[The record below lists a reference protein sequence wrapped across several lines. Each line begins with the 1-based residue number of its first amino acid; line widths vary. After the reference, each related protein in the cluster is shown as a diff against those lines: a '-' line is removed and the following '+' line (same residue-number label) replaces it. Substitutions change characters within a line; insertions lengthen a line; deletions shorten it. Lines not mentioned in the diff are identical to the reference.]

1 MENSIEEDIARLAK
15 LITTKF
21 NNDYS
26 IDNKDKEAIEEL
38 LKAYKELKE
47 IEESHRKEN
56 GKLRERVKELEEWNE
71 YYRKE
76 MLSKEYIKLNYIPK
90 SKVKETIAELVK
102 EYKDILS
109 DYGNINT
116 NLIINIPNENVKKHC
131 GKLVE
136 KIIVLQELLE
146 SEEQMNEKEFEELF
160 RNTPFENIKKIQHY
174 IDKNYIPLQKVKE
187 MRDELARTKAE
198 YMKWQKQELG
208 QKDKIIDLMAETI
221 NNHDIDE
228 DICKQMGQKANCNE
242 FEDTEKCK
250 ECIKQYFEN
259 KAKEIK

>member
-1 MENSIEEDIARLAK
+1 MKENSIEEDIERIAK

-26 IDNKDKEAIEEL
+26 IDNVDKEAIEEL

-90 SKVKETIAELVK
+90 SKVEETIAELVK

-109 DYGNINT
+109 GYGNINT

-131 GKLVE
+131 GELVE

-160 RNTPFENIKKIQHY
+160 RNTPFENIVYK
-174 IDKNYIPLQKVKE
+174 
-187 MRDELARTKAE
+187 
-198 YMKWQKQELG
+198 
-208 QKDKIIDLMAETI
+208 TI
-221 NNHDIDE
+221 
-228 DICKQMGQKANCNE
+228 
-242 FEDTEKCK
+242 F
-250 ECIKQYFEN
+250 
-259 KAKEIK
+259 